1 MIIQTME
8 IDHTQW
14 AAWNLKK
21 KIAFNLRIAFNLKIL
36 ENYQRTYIDAY
47 FYHVIKSNS
56 HFNVPVKD
64 VTRSNEVNITSRTSI
79 SNISETNTKDM
90 FLLHVTERQIP
101 NGNML

>member
-47 FYHVIKSNS
+47 FYYVIKSNS

-79 SNISETNTKDM
+79 YLTHLK
-90 FLLHVTERQIP
+90 QIQKTCSCS
-101 NGNML
+101 M

>member
-21 KIAFNLRIAFNLKIL
+21 KIAFNLKIL

-79 SNISETNTKDM
+79 SNTSETNTKDM

>member
-79 SNISETNTKDM
+79 SNTSETNIKDK
-90 FLLHVTERQIP
+90 FLLHVTERRIP